1 MYKRQL
7 HEVRQEVDLHP
18 ILQQIRAIGRTAD
31 TPDDRAIRNRVTA
44 AELRL
49 RSRTHIAL
57 KRADL
62 SRSTTERNE
71 YDLFVEWRG
80 TAPQPQANAPCG
92 VCLRHMED
100 DERFVF
106 SGWIV
111 HRRYVVESA
120 EGAADRG
127 DDRFR
132 VAIGG
137 VTAPSRRRAF
147 LPTEKV
153 PMIHMR

>member
-1 MYKRQL
+1 MN
-7 HEVRQEVDLHP
+7 LHP
-18 ILQQIRAIGRTAD
+18 LLQQVHTIGRSAN
-31 TPDDRAIRNRVTA
+31 TPDERAIRSSVTA

-49 RSRTHIAL
+49 WSKTHLAPERMTCRAAPQRA
-57 KRADL
+57 KRGG
-62 SRSTTERNE
+62 
-71 YDLFVEWRG
+71 YLFGEWRG